1 MQTCRQGVARPPAR
15 ADLRQGRRNELPT
28 PAGRTG
34 HTGFTCND
42 QTRDLL
48 GRVREFIESRVCPNQ
63 EACCEQPEQ
72 GDSRWKDTPVLEALK
87 E

>member
-1 MQTCRQGVARPPAR
+1 
-15 ADLRQGRRNELPT
+15 LPT